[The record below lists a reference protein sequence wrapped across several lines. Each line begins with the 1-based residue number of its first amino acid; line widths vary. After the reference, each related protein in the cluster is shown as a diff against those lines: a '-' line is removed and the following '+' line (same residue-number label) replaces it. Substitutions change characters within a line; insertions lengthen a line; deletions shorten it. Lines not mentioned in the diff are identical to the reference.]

1 VIIFNYDFLL
11 NVIVTK
17 WRGKGIII
25 PFIIFGILFTVGML
39 LSNVVKP

>member
-1 VIIFNYDFLL
+1 MILSLYVIMS
-11 NVIVTK
+11 K

-39 LSNVVKP
+39 LSTVVEP